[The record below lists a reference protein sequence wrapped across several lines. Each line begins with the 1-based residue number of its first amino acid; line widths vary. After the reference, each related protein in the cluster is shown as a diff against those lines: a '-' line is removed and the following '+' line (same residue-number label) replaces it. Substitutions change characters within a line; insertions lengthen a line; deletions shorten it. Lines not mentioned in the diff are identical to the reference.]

1 MDSQE
6 ILKNFSGFTAPEVDN
21 TLSVSEERY
30 QSPSKRGAFL
40 APAEPRHVIQTS
52 YERQWRQQQLS
63 PAAVRARL
71 LQGSHSNPARRAP
84 YKQGKA
90 VKKLKQ
96 NAFQWCGRLGERERY
111 RQLLESFGV
120 VKYDTLVKTKGSS
133 SLLECHTWTGVGDL
147 NKEHPKEDSQIRSK
161 APVLLASPTNP
172 REISLPSPILDKT
185 RDSHVSRQTGSSALP
200 APAPAVPRPD
210 ADGLDE
216 VCSPA
221 FLANL
226 NNKYGAAARERDRQ
240 IRLAELRTQ
249 EAKKETESVYESIS
263 DRLNSY
269 LKVTQVK
276 YLVYIN
282 SEANILTL
290 GGCGRGEG
298 GERVG

>member
-1 MDSQE
+1 M
-6 ILKNFSGFTAPEVDN
+6 
-21 TLSVSEERY
+21 SEERY
-30 QSPSKRGAFL
+30 RSPGKRGAFL
-40 APAEPRHVIQTS
+40 APAEPHHVIQTS
-52 YERQWRQQQLS
+52 YERQWRQQQFS

-71 LQGSHSNPARRAP
+71 LQGSHASRARPAP
-84 YKQGKA
+84 HKQGKA
-90 VKKLKQ
+90 VKKQKQ
-96 NAFQWCGRLGERERY
+96 NAFQWCGKLGERERY

-147 NKEHPKEDSQIRSK
+147 SKEHPKEDSQIRSK
-161 APVLLASPTNP
+161 TPVPLASPTNP
-172 REISLPSPILDKT
+172 REGSLPSPILDRT
-185 RDSHVSRQTGSSALP
+185 RDSLSSVTPLVSRQAGSSTL
-200 APAPAVPRPD
+200 PAPAVPRPD

-276 YLVYIN
+276 YLVYFN
-282 SEANILTL
+282 SEANILTP